1 MQVVKRMA
9 STTKMLTLKIFI
21 PSRRREHDGATWM
34 KVFIAIKPKKW
45 WFSRGDLFQNAIIHS
60 SGLVYLFKQ

>member
-21 PSRRREHDGATWM
+21 PSRRRDHDGATWM
-34 KVFIAIKPKKW
+34 KVLTCFKTPLYIVQVY
-45 WFSRGDLFQNAIIHS
+45 FMCLNNDLNTLKLS
-60 SGLVYLFKQ
+60 